1 MVRHQVHHA
10 IDTFIRG
17 HGGHAVSHDFLH
29 RHRPD
34 CLAVA
39 SKCVN
44 DFTFGD
50 ETKNFIPTRH
60 HESADILCA
69 QPVRRTLDAS
79 FRTYCCNVGALPPQD
94 VFDGHCLLPSCG
106 LAASL
111 IESAWLCQS
120 TSPPQLEACGHLA
133 HEIHLVAF
141 GSALRR
147 LGSISVPHWA
157 HTP

>member
-10 IDTFIRG
+10 IDTFVRG
-17 HGGHAVSHDFLH
+17 HSGHAVSHDFLH

-50 ETKNFIPTRH
+50 ETNYCVATRH
-60 HESADILCA
+60 DESADILCA
-69 QPVRRTLDAS
+69 QPVRRTLDTS
-79 FRTYCCNVGALPPQD
+79 FWTYCCNVGALPPQD
-94 VFDGHCLLPSCG
+94 AFDGHCLLPACG

-111 IESAWLCQS
+111 ID
-120 TSPPQLEACGHLA
+120 
-133 HEIHLVAF
+133 LVALTIDL
-141 GSALRR
+141 ARH
-147 LGSISVPHWA
+147 LGECDRDRSPQKRFSGP
-157 HTP
+157 TPDIAEK

>member
-94 VFDGHCLLPSCG
+94 AFDGHSLSSFVLI
-106 LAASL
+106 AAPRASYQ
-111 IESAWLCQS
+111 SARAARKRS
-120 TSPPQLEACGHLA
+120 M
-133 HEIHLVAF
+133 
-141 GSALRR
+141 SALPPKADVCGA
-147 LGSISVPHWA
+147 L
-157 HTP
+157 T